1 MLGTESDYVCFPLWS
16 NAEVII
22 VTNLKK
28 KNIKINEMN
37 YPGQAIH
44 HPRDDV
50 INVLFLDVQ

>member
-1 MLGTESDYVCFPLWS
+1 MRRCCAGTESDYVCFPLWS

-37 YPGQAIH
+37 YPGEAKG
-44 HPRDDV
+44 
-50 INVLFLDVQ
+50 